1 MDFASC
7 PPRCPRPC
15 AWVGTENHKH
25 AKAPTKPANNKCG
38 LIMALSFLSEIPVHS
53 LDECC
58 GIAVPRVVIQC
69 RLGRLD
75 LIERHSAL
83 DHVLNPIANDHD
95 HVAVLQDICFIADAS
110 VTGNDICASLLQIFR
125 DGDIEHLVQAGDET
139 VNAATSFRVDDGIRR
154 RYEKVPGNQNV
165 GAPEVDENITIG
177 MSGWKVI

>member
-75 LIERHSAL
+75 LIVRYYAL
-83 DHVLNPIANDHD
+83 DHVLNSIAY
-95 HVAVLQDICFIADAS
+95 VLDNVVVINAIRLRSEA
-110 VTGNDICASLLQIFR
+110 
-125 DGDIEHLVQAGDET
+125 LVFG
-139 VNAATSFRVDDGIRR
+139 
-154 RYEKVPGNQNV
+154 
-165 GAPEVDENITIG
+165 
-177 MSGWKVI
+177 